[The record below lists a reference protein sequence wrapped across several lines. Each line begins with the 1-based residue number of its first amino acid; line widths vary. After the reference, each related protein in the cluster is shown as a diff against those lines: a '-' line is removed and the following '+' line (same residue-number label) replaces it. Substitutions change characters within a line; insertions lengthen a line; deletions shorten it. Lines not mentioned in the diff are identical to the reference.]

1 MKVGKQTRVGVVIGD
16 KASKTVQVSVLR
28 TKNEKILGKI
38 IKIYSKYA
46 AHDQNE
52 EAKLGDVVEIE
63 ECSPVSRSKK
73 WKVVKVIAKSTGEN
87 IELKDELEVLKP
99 VKKQAEA
106 VEEKEKG
113 V

>member
-16 KASKTVQVSVLR
+16 KASKTVQVSILR
-28 TKNEKILGKI
+28 TKKEKILGKI

-52 EAKLGDVVEIE
+52 EAKVGDVVEIQ
-63 ECSPVSRSKK
+63 ECSPISKTKK
-73 WKVVKVIAKSTGEN
+73 WKVVRIISKSTGES

-99 VKKQAEA
+99 LKKEVVA
-106 VEEKEKG
+106 EEKEKG

>member
-1 MKVGKQTRVGVVIGD
+1 VKVGKQTRVGVVIGD
-16 KASKTVQVSVLR
+16 KASKTVQVSILR
-28 TKNEKILGKI
+28 TKKEKILGKI

-63 ECSPVSRSKK
+63 ECSPISRTKK
-73 WKVVKVIAKSTGEN
+73 WKVVKIIKKSAVEN

-99 VKKQAEA
+99 VKKET
-106 VEEKEKG
+106 EEKAEG

>member
-16 KASKTVQVSVLR
+16 KASKTVQVSILR
-28 TKNEKILGKI
+28 TKKEKILGKI

-63 ECSPVSRSKK
+63 ECSPISRTKK
-73 WKVVKVIAKSTGEN
+73 WKVVKIIKKSAVEN

-99 VKKQAEA
+99 VKKET
-106 VEEKEKG
+106 EEKAEG

>member
-1 MKVGKQTRVGVVIGD
+1 MKVGKKTRVGVVIGD
-16 KASKTVQVSVLR
+16 KAAKTVQVSVLR
-28 TKNEKILGKI
+28 TKKEKILGKI
-38 IKIYSKYA
+38 MKIYSKYA

-63 ECSPVSRSKK
+63 ECSPISKTKK
-73 WKVVKVIAKSTGEN
+73 WKVVKVIAKSKGEK

-99 VKKQAEA
+99 ISKP